1 MDNRPIGVFD
11 SGLGGLSAVRRLQ
24 EFLPH
29 EDIVYFGDT
38 GRVPYGTRS
47 ADTIRRY
54 ASEDCQFLLS
64 KNVKFI
70 IAACGTV
77 SSVAA
82 DVLKSL
88 PVPAIGVVEATADAA
103 IKTTSSG
110 RIGILGTSATIRSAA
125 FERAL
130 LAADANIAVTAVPC
144 PLFVPLV
151 ESGWLSP
158 DDDVAKPM
166 VRRYLHTIKE
176 ADVDTL
182 ILGCTHFP
190 LLAPIIQAELGDGV
204 RLIDSGEE
212 TARRCAALLGDDS
225 RHALAHNGRC
235 EFYVSDQPGGFS
247 QVAEIFLGHP
257 VSQEV
262 TMVSPDCLVQRG

>member
-47 ADTIRRY
+47 EDTIRRY

-64 KNVKFI
+64 KDVKFI

-82 DVLKSL
+82 DVLNTL
-88 PVPAIGVVEATADAA
+88 PVPAIGVVDATAAA
-103 IKTTSSG
+103 AASATQTG
-110 RIGILGTSATIRSAA
+110 RIGILGTTATIRSAA

-130 LAADANIAVTAVPC
+130 LAADPQVSVTAVPC

-166 VRRYLHTIKE
+166 VRRYLHSIKE

-212 TARRCAALLGDDS
+212 TARRCAALLS
-225 RHALAHNGRC
+225 EENRHTPERSGRC
-235 EFYVSDQPGGFS
+235 EFFVSDQPGGFS

-262 TMVSPDCLVQRG
+262 TMVPPDCLVQRG